1 MDGLICF
8 KETIFFRKHGRIIRG
23 QSHAHCALIQRH
35 RENQC
40 MNSLSIRHAQ
50 VGSLN
55 TFSSTEYME
64 SPDWEVRRLWRRNSF
79 LLVALCQSKFLLLP
93 FPALLRLKGN
103 VVHDYSPAA
112 VDFAAVTVRTHQGWR

>member
-8 KETIFFRKHGRIIRG
+8 KETVFFWKHERIIRG
-23 QSHAHCALIQRH
+23 QSHAHYALIQRH

-55 TFSSTEYME
+55 TFSSTEDME

-112 VDFAAVTVRTHQGWR
+112 VDFAAVTVKTHQGWR